1 MLRWVR
7 AYYHWNRNEAKMS
20 IYLLSPKTHL
30 LTKPEPRRILNS
42 VVNSQSK
49 VEMFCTVSSQFKS
62 HNTPS
67 FCPGTIS
74 LACSC
79 CGLAS
84 QDAPNLWGSAQ
95 CSCVPVIS
103 ATILWSYTGHICIY
117 RRNWSPERLRD
128 FPKVTMSLKPKE
140 QEAMTG
146 KGWILE
152 WLGEECRMNITK
164 YNICTYKM
172 L

>member
-1 MLRWVR
+1 MLLWVR

-30 LTKPEPRRILNS
+30 LTKPDSRRIVHPWPIPNLRWRCLHC
-42 VVNSQSK
+42 V
-49 VEMFCTVSSQFKS
+49 SQFKS
-62 HNTPS
+62 NNTPS
-67 FCPGTIS
+67 FCLGTIP

-79 CGLAS
+79 WALES
-84 QDAPNLWGSAQ
+84 QDASNLWGAVHHQ

-146 KGWILE
+146 KGGSWSSWGRNAGWI
-152 WLGEECRMNITK
+152 
-164 YNICTYKM
+164 
-172 L
+172 